1 MPGYIGCLI
10 ALAIS
15 IVESLVIPAFSL
27 TVPEALTAAIEGGIG
42 AIWPIC
48 LIILAAMFTYNICV
62 KTGAMEMI
70 KRLLT
75 SVTNDKRV
83 LVMLLT
89 WGFGGFMEAIAGFG
103 TPVAIPAAM
112 MVGLGFDPIFSA
124 VVCLVAN
131 SIAPP
136 FGSVAIPTTS
146 AAGAVGLDAAL
157 LSGPAINMLVIPAII
172 VPFIIVW
179 MTGKACGSKK
189 PFEGMIP
196 FTIVAA
202 LSYII
207 PAAIVGNF
215 VGAEFVDLIG
225 CVICLIVLVVFAKKM
240 PPTTDPAYMIEA
252 SEEEASDVK
261 FGMGA
266 AVLPY
271 ILMLDFPAWYIQA

>member
-1 MPGYIGCLI
+1 
-10 ALAIS
+10 
-15 IVESLVIPAFSL
+15 
-27 TVPEALTAAIEGGIG
+27 
-42 AIWPIC
+42 
-48 LIILAAMFTYNICV
+48 
-62 KTGAMEMI
+62 
-70 KRLLT
+70 
-75 SVTNDKRV
+75 
-83 LVMLLT
+83 
-89 WGFGGFMEAIAGFG
+89 
-103 TPVAIPAAM
+103 M

-202 LSYII
+202 PFLYH

-271 ILMLDFPAWYIQA
+271 ILMLVFLLGTSKLVPPINAFLRQVFNSFLCICR

>member
-1 MPGYIGCLI
+1 
-10 ALAIS
+10 
-15 IVESLVIPAFSL
+15 
-27 TVPEALTAAIEGGIG
+27 
-42 AIWPIC
+42 
-48 LIILAAMFTYNICV
+48 
-62 KTGAMEMI
+62 
-70 KRLLT
+70 
-75 SVTNDKRV
+75 
-83 LVMLLT
+83 
-89 WGFGGFMEAIAGFG
+89 
-103 TPVAIPAAM
+103 
-112 MVGLGFDPIFSA
+112 
-124 VVCLVAN
+124 
-131 SIAPP
+131 
-136 FGSVAIPTTS
+136 
-146 AAGAVGLDAAL
+146 
-157 LSGPAINMLVIPAII
+157 
-172 VPFIIVW
+172 

-271 ILMLDFPAWYIQA
+271 ILMLVFCLVHPSLFHRSTPSSASFQQLSLYMPVKVPPPSSWHGLAMPEH

>member
-1 MPGYIGCLI
+1 
-10 ALAIS
+10 
-15 IVESLVIPAFSL
+15 
-27 TVPEALTAAIEGGIG
+27 
-42 AIWPIC
+42 
-48 LIILAAMFTYNICV
+48 
-62 KTGAMEMI
+62 
-70 KRLLT
+70 
-75 SVTNDKRV
+75 
-83 LVMLLT
+83 
-89 WGFGGFMEAIAGFG
+89 MEAIAGFG

-157 LSGPAINMLVIPAII
+157 LSGPAINMLIIPAII

-225 CVICLIVLVVFAKKM
+225 CVICLIVLVVFAKKCR
-240 PPTTDPAYMIEA
+240 
-252 SEEEASDVK
+252 
-261 FGMGA
+261 
-266 AVLPY
+266 LQQ
-271 ILMLDFPAWYIQA
+271 ILLI